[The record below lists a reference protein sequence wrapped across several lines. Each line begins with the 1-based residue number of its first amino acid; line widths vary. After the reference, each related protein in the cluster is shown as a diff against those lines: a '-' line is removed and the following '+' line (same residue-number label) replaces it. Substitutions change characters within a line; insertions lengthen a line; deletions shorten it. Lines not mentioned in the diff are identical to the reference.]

1 MRDRYSKKLSKSP
14 KSELDRR
21 AAAAASTQPAQR
33 AQTEDLID
41 QMEAWLQVQ
50 WDGKTSTAQTTFSG
64 WQAKRLNAL
73 IVDMLHLTHAR
84 YEISSE
90 QSYSSAKKAA
100 GRKPGDDVAENAS
113 DWTLT

>member
-1 MRDRYSKKLSKSP
+1 MRERYSKRLHKTP
-14 KSELDRR
+14 KSELDRK

-50 WDGKTSTAQTTFSG
+50 WDGKASAAQTTFSG

-73 IVDMLHLTHAR
+73 LLDMLHLTQAR

-100 GRKPGDDVAENAS
+100 GRKRGDDVAEHTR